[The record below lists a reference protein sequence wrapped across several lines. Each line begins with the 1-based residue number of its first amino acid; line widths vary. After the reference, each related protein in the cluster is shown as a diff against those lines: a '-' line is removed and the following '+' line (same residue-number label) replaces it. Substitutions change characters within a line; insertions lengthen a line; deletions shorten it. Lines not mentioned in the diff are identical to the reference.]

1 MSPFVRQV
9 GDSCYRHPFD
19 MLSVLHKYTIG
30 PNAAKDNTYRDLSY
44 SDCHNFCSCIC
55 FADNPVRKIKSNTLK
70 VTFVAAFVLP
80 LRNIQ

>member
-30 PNAAKDNTYRDLSY
+30 PNAAKDNTYRDHSY
-44 SDCHNFCSCIC
+44 SDCHNFCSCIL
-55 FADNPVRKIKSNTLK
+55 RMLRIILSEKSKETHLLICCS
-70 VTFVAAFVLP
+70 FSSPFE
-80 LRNIQ
+80 I